1 MLMFDGI
8 DVDIDG
14 LTDRGRV
21 RRDNQDQFL
30 IAALHKAIEIHGT
43 SIPES
48 YRQRFNSGARALL
61 LLVADGV
68 GGRTGGDEAAS
79 ITLDAITDYVTNS
92 MRCFYKLDEQIPQE
106 LLSELAATVARS
118 HNSVL
123 QRAEERPE
131 HTGMATTLTMAHVL
145 WPRVYVVQIGD
156 SRCYHMRGAA
166 IEQVTKD
173 QTLVQELVDLGALS
187 PEDARGSPLSNILS
201 QAIGGGDEL
210 RPAIS
215 KIAME
220 QGDALVLCTDGL
232 TGHVS
237 DAQILAHVQ
246 AAGSSRDACRR
257 LVQAALEGGGRDNVT
272 VIVGRFS

>member
-8 DVDIDG
+8 DVDIEG

-21 RRDNQDQFL
+21 RRENQDQYL
-30 IAALHKAIEIHGT
+30 IAALHKTIEIHGT
-43 SIPES
+43 SIPQAYQE
-48 YRQRFNSGARALL
+48 RFNTGAKALL

-68 GGRTGGDEAAS
+68 GGRAGGEEAAS

-106 LLSELAATVARS
+106 LLGELAATVARS
-118 HNSVL
+118 HSSVL

-131 HTGMATTLTMAHVL
+131 RAGMATTLTMAHVL

-156 SRCYHMRGAA
+156 SRCYHVRGPA
-166 IEQVTKD
+166 IKQITKD

-187 PEDARGSPLSNILS
+187 PDDARRSPLSNILS
-201 QAIGGGDEL
+201 QAIGGGEEL
-210 RPAIS
+210 QPAIS

-220 QGDALVLCTDGL
+220 PGDGLVLCTDGL

-237 DAQILAHVQ
+237 DAQILAHLQ
-246 AAGSSRDACRR
+246 AAESSQNACQR
-257 LVQAALEGGGRDNVT
+257 LVQAALEDGGRDNVT

>member
-1 MLMFDGI
+1 MLMFDDI
-8 DVDIDG
+8 DVDIEG

-21 RRDNQDQFL
+21 RRENQDQFL
-30 IAALHKAIEIHGT
+30 IAALHKAIEVHGT

-48 YRQRFNSGARALL
+48 YRQRFNSGAKALL

-68 GGRTGGDEAAS
+68 GGRIGGDEAAS

-106 LLSELAATVARS
+106 LLRELAATVARS
-118 HNSVL
+118 HDSVL

-131 HTGMATTLTMAHVL
+131 HAGMATTLTMAHVL

-156 SRCYHMRGAA
+156 SRCYHVRGSTIA
-166 IEQVTKD
+166 QVTKD

-187 PEDARGSPLSNILS
+187 PDDARGSPLSNILS
-201 QAIGGGDEL
+201 QAIGGGEEL
-210 RPAIS
+210 QPAIS

-220 QGDALVLCTDGL
+220 PGDGLVLCTDGL

-237 DAQILAHVQ
+237 DAQILAHLQ
-246 AAGSSRDACRR
+246 AAESSQNACHR